1 MTSAHDRKK
10 SEAGI
15 PWEEEEEEE
24 VKVVVVVVEEAE
36 EEEEEGERVA
46 FGWGGGE
53 KRGKRY
59 KWRRAKGMM
68 V

>member
-1 MTSAHDRKK
+1 MTSAQDRKK

-15 PWEEEEEEE
+15 PWEEEEEE
-24 VKVVVVVVEEAE
+24 VKVVVVVEEAE